1 MKKKNIAKDPRKIE
15 ADVFGYESSEATTK
29 KDVLAW
35 AENFLDSDS
44 VSAQVTKGILA
55 LVAVGGVVCVG
66 AVAPGIVKAVR
77 SLQTL
82 SKKEER
88 SVQST
93 FYRLKKNGLVQIKQS
108 PNGKIKVFLSPEGY
122 RHLRIY
128 ASQGMAPKK
137 KMIWDRRWRVLI
149 FDIPSEKSMIR
160 DAFRNTIKGFGF
172 YQMQKSVW
180 VYPYPC
186 EDEILFLA
194 KRYGIADNVEIL
206 TVKKMVHDLE
216 MRKIFGF

>member
-1 MKKKNIAKDPRKIE
+1 MEVNASGDGNKKGATQKDIF
-15 ADVFGYESSEATTK
+15 V
-29 KDVLAW
+29 W
-35 AENFLDSDS
+35 AEDFLHSDS
-44 VSAQVTKGILA
+44 VSAQVTKGVLA
-55 LVAVGGVVCVG
+55 LVAIGGVVCVG
-66 AVAPGIVKAVR
+66 AVAPGIVKAVQ

-88 SVQST
+88 SVQNT
-93 FYRLKKNGLVQIKQS
+93 FYRLKKNGLVQLKKCS
-108 PNGKIKVFLSPEGY
+108 DGKIKVFLSPEGY
-122 RHLRIY
+122 RHLRSY
-128 ASQGMAPKK
+128 VAQGMAPKK
-137 KMIWDRRWRVLI
+137 KMIWDGQWRVLI
-149 FDIPSEKSMIR
+149 FDIPSEKNMIR
-160 DAFRNTIKGFGF
+160 DAFRNTVKKFGF

-194 KRYGIADNVEIL
+194 TRYGITDNVEVL